1 MGCLPELTARNEPQ
15 DRESSGSCCSWR
27 GVPFRSDVRQI
38 FRVKRHKFPDA
49 HRRPA
54 VHPSDAVGLLKPSGS
69 PLSVARLVV
78 VIRLLSVSGKEVEVV
93 TSAEVASSP
102 VLDSEVSGTI
112 ASLRERFEAVR
123 RSEIHRVR
131 GRLGNLSSDQEDV
144 VESLS
149 RGIIEKVLQSAV
161 AMLLNAAA
169 TNQSA
174 FVVETV
180 RRIFN
185 LRT

>member
-1 MGCLPELTARNEPQ
+1 M
-15 DRESSGSCCSWR
+15 
-27 GVPFRSDVRQI
+27 
-38 FRVKRHKFPDA
+38 
-49 HRRPA
+49 
-54 VHPSDAVGLLKPSGS
+54 
-69 PLSVARLVV
+69 
-78 VIRLLSVSGKEVEVV
+78 
-93 TSAEVASSP
+93 TSAEVDSPP

-112 ASLRERFEAVR
+112 VSLQKRLEAVR

-131 GRLGNLSSDQEDV
+131 GRLRNLSSDQEDV

-149 RGIIEKVLQSAV
+149 RGIIEKVLQAPV

-169 TNQSA
+169 ANHSA
-174 FVVETV
+174 FIVDTV

>member
-1 MGCLPELTARNEPQ
+1 MPARDKNSELRSTRRMVRRAIALSRSY
-15 DRESSGSCCSWR
+15 SS
-27 GVPFRSDVRQI
+27 P
-38 FRVKRHKFPDA
+38 
-49 HRRPA
+49 
-54 VHPSDAVGLLKPSGS
+54 LGS
-69 PLSVARLVV
+69 PLYVARLVV
-78 VIRLLSVSGKEVEVV
+78 VIRLLSVFGKGVEVV

-149 RGIIEKVLQSAV
+149 RGIIEKVLQSPV

-169 TNQSA
+169 ASQSA

-185 LRT
+185 LRM

>member
-1 MGCLPELTARNEPQ
+1 
-15 DRESSGSCCSWR
+15 
-27 GVPFRSDVRQI
+27 
-38 FRVKRHKFPDA
+38 
-49 HRRPA
+49 
-54 VHPSDAVGLLKPSGS
+54 
-69 PLSVARLVV
+69 
-78 VIRLLSVSGKEVEVV
+78 V
-93 TSAEVASSP
+93 TSAEVDSSP
-102 VLDSEVSGTI
+102 VHDSEVLGTI

-149 RGIIEKVLQSAV
+149 RGIIEKVLQAPVS
-161 AMLLNAAA
+161 MLLNAAA
-169 TNQSA
+169 ANRSA
-174 FVVETV
+174 LIIETV

>member
-1 MGCLPELTARNEPQ
+1 MPARDKNSELR
-15 DRESSGSCCSWR
+15 SSR
-27 GVPFRSDVRQI
+27 RIV
-38 FRVKRHKFPDA
+38 
-49 HRRPA
+49 RRPIA
-54 VHPSDAVGLLKPSGS
+54 LSRVYSSSRGS
-69 PLSVARLVV
+69 PLYVARLVV
-78 VIRLLSVSGKEVEVV
+78 VIRLLSVSGKGVEVV

-123 RSEIHRVR
+123 RTEIHRVR

-149 RGIIEKVLQSAV
+149 RGIIEKVLQSPV

-169 TNQSA
+169 ANQSA

-185 LRT
+185 LRM

>member
-1 MGCLPELTARNEPQ
+1 
-15 DRESSGSCCSWR
+15 
-27 GVPFRSDVRQI
+27 
-38 FRVKRHKFPDA
+38 
-49 HRRPA
+49 
-54 VHPSDAVGLLKPSGS
+54 
-69 PLSVARLVV
+69 V
-78 VIRLLSVSGKEVEVV
+78 VIQLLSVSGKGVEVV
-93 TSAEVASSP
+93 TSAEVASLP

-131 GRLGNLSSDQEDV
+131 GRLGNLSSDQKDV
-144 VESLS
+144 LESLS
-149 RGIIEKVLQSAV
+149 RGIIEKVLQSPV

-169 TNQSA
+169 ANQSA